1 MYSPPK
7 VWVQGPAAKEPQAK
21 TPYLPGLPM
30 ALPLGAT
37 MMTAASGG
45 NRESLLGQWP
55 ARRKCFLSTKR
66 MLGAATRV
74 VARRQP

>member
-1 MYSPPK
+1 
-7 VWVQGPAAKEPQAK
+7 
-21 TPYLPGLPM
+21 
-30 ALPLGAT
+30 

-66 MLGAATRV
+66 MLGAATRKKRKPFQIV
-74 VARRQP
+74 YLQHRIVRSFNFFTLKS